1 MTVSGRIII
10 WRANN
15 SREVGAFRQPQ
26 LSQILSEVGH
36 AGFRESANAKA
47 PAVAQVHFVG
57 VQLENLLLVEALLE
71 LDRNHG
77 FGELPPPVAIGRQK
91 ERARHL
97 HRNGA
102 GALIVLAAV
111 PHVGPRRPHDADE
124 VKASVLEEALVL
136 GRKNRVHQHY
146 RQVFIAHWPPLLT
159 RAVEK
164 IGNEFRFDFRGIQFS
179 AAGKRFDGSNALSP
193 ELNRQSIVPC
203 EIGKFRR
210 PDIDGIL
217 LRCELANGVCI
228 LDRTVSHAGEIRG

>member
-1 MTVSGRIII
+1 MTALISPVRGSSATSAACACGIGSVLPFLAFSRRHLSYFFARSKSTFFIPASTAAVASLHSALRVTVSGRIII

-47 PAVAQVHFVG
+47 PAVAQVNFVG
-57 VQLENLLLVEALLE
+57 VQLEDLLLVEALLE

-111 PHVGPRRPHDADE
+111 PHVGPRGPHDADE
-124 VKASVLEEALVL
+124 
-136 GRKNRVHQHY
+136 G
-146 RQVFIAHWPPLLT
+146 
-159 RAVEK
+159 
-164 IGNEFRFDFRGIQFS
+164 
-179 AAGKRFDGSNALSP
+179 
-193 ELNRQSIVPC
+193 
-203 EIGKFRR
+203 
-210 PDIDGIL
+210 
-217 LRCELANGVCI
+217 
-228 LDRTVSHAGEIRG
+228 